1 MASIADTSMGQ
12 VESGPDAVLD
22 GCGWA
27 RHDRLLPGW
36 GLWGAIMKTLRVGAV
51 ALEPRFAPMV
61 ERLDAVLA
69 ARKDAR
75 LAYSVIKE
83 SVRLRLRDLP
93 TSRIQG

>member
-1 MASIADTSMGQ
+1 MPYWTGADGLGMIDCYRAGG
-12 VESGPDAVLD
+12 SG
-22 GCGWA
+22 
-27 RHDRLLPGW
+27 
-36 GLWGAIMKTLRVGAV
+36 GAIMKTIRVGAL

-75 LAYSVIKE
+75 LASSVIKE

>member
-1 MASIADTSMGQ
+1 MPYWTGADGLGMIDCYRAGG
-12 VESGPDAVLD
+12 SG
-22 GCGWA
+22 
-27 RHDRLLPGW
+27 
-36 GLWGAIMKTLRVGAV
+36 GAIMKTIRGDAL

-61 ERLDAVLA
+61 ERLDAVPA

-75 LAYSVIKE
+75 LASSVIKE

>member
-1 MASIADTSMGQ
+1 
-12 VESGPDAVLD
+12 
-22 GCGWA
+22 
-27 RHDRLLPGW
+27 
-36 GLWGAIMKTLRVGAV
+36 MKTLRVGAV

-61 ERLDAVLA
+61 ERLDAVPA
-69 ARKDAR
+69 AREDAR